1 MLVRHRRQGS
11 WFTTLIAVVLLL
23 VIGTVL
29 GRDLHLGPLSQT
41 IGFNPVALD
50 MYIVNLTIGLATNVL
65 GLVGALLGLILF
77 RVV

>member
-1 MLVRHRRQGS
+1 MLVRHRRQGN
-11 WFTTLIAVVLLL
+11 WFTTLIAAVLLL

-29 GRDLHLGPLSQT
+29 GRDLQLGPLSQA
-41 IGFNPVALD
+41 IGFRPVSLD